1 MKTLTITFVLLL
13 SVSML
18 FAQQTKSK
26 KQLRKETKAQKIQLI
41 KDAIYNKAFVFK
53 AYSVVPMNEKT
64 KALTTDFGIEVRG
77 DSIFS
82 YMPYYG
88 KTYSR
93 ERQDASFSNSPM
105 GFMQPMESYKRTKTK
120 KGYEV
125 RVEVNNNGDLIS
137 LVFHISQMGSA
148 SVVASSLNRQ
158 AISYMGDIFVPVSKV
173 VEEGNN

>member
-1 MKTLTITFVLLL
+1 MKTITFTLVLLL
-13 SVSML
+13 SVTMVFS
-18 FAQQTKSK
+18 QTKSK
-26 KQLRKETKAQKIQLI
+26 KQLRKEVKAQKIQLI
-41 KDAIYNKAFVFK
+41 KDGIYNKTFVFK

-88 KTYSR
+88 NTYSR
-93 ERQDASFSNSPM
+93 ERQDASFNNSPM

-125 RVEVNNNGDLIS
+125 EVEVNNNGDIIN
-137 LVFHISQMGSA
+137 LVFHISQIGSA

-158 AISYMGDIFVPVSKV
+158 AISYMGDIFVPIPKL
-173 VEEGNN
+173 EEENN